1 MNNKFSIEFTVGLHD
16 AGPGGIIKI
25 PTLFHYL
32 QGAAGAHTN
41 SLNIKDADIQQRGY
55 TWVISRYRLSIINL
69 PKFLDKFILTT
80 WVANA
85 DEKYAIRDSIIT
97 DEASNVLIKVTS
109 SWILI
114 NFIKRILVPATE
126 LYPDYPINPER
137 AIDDKFL
144 PIPEVSQSHYQKE
157 FIARKY
163 DLDMNNHVN
172 NSIYAACVIETG
184 EDMSEGKKLKDI
196 SLNYKGEARYGDTII
211 SEAMNDS
218 ENNDNE
224 NKRIIHRL
232 KSKDTGKEITRAIT
246 EWE

>member
-1 MNNKFSIEFTVGLHD
+1 MTNKFSIEFTVGLHD
-16 AGPGGIIKI
+16 AGPGAIIKI
-25 PTLFHYL
+25 PTLFNYL

-55 TWVISRYRLSIINL
+55 TWVISRYRLSIIKL

-80 WVANA
+80 WNA
-85 DEKYAIRDSIIT
+85 GTDEKYAIRDSIIS
-97 DEASNVLIKVTS
+97 DKSSNDLIRVTS

-114 NFIKRILVPATE
+114 NFIKRVSVPATE
-126 LYPDYPINPER
+126 LYSDYPTNPER

-144 PIPEVSQSHYQKE
+144 PIPEVSHSHYEKE
-157 FIARKY
+157 FVARKY

-184 EDMSEGKKLKDI
+184 EDMNEGKKLKDI
-196 SLNYKGEARYGDTII
+196 SLNFKGEARYGDTII
-211 SEAMNDS
+211 SEAMNDNN
-218 ENNDNE
+218 EN

-232 KSKDTGKEITRAIT
+232 KLKNTGKEITRAIT